1 MAGEGGALGPV
12 PIKSHHKVNCLI
24 YQLNLILFSYCGL
37 FFFFFLPMSVGLEM
51 QRTQY
56 KEHLWKV
63 SREGEQ
69 NSDRESVSSGAGEM
83 LAPASWF

>member
-1 MAGEGGALGPV
+1 
-12 PIKSHHKVNCLI
+12 
-24 YQLNLILFSYCGL
+24 
-37 FFFFFLPMSVGLEM
+37 M

-56 KEHLWKV
+56 EVHVWKV

-69 NSDRESVSSGAGEM
+69 NSDWESVSLGAGEM

>member
-1 MAGEGGALGPV
+1 MD
-12 PIKSHHKVNCLI
+12 
-24 YQLNLILFSYCGL
+24 
-37 FFFFFLPMSVGLEM
+37 FFFSFFLPMSVGLEM

-56 KEHLWKV
+56 EEHLWKV

>member
-1 MAGEGGALGPV
+1 MLKGQSLLNHV
-12 PIKSHHKVNCLI
+12 TKSDLPAEFDSVL
-24 YQLNLILFSYCGL
+24 LLWT
-37 FFFFFLPMSVGLEM
+37 FFFFLPMSVGLEM

-56 KEHLWKV
+56 EEHLWKV

-69 NSDRESVSSGAGEM
+69 NSDRESVSLGAGEM